1 MSCMECGKAVK
12 NVSCEHRLAHAFWQ
26 CQKGYFILK
35 MVRAVKLIAC
45 DFFCRRDPYRSPASV
60 LKVRKL
66 VARVQDC
73 VKWTKVSY

>member
-1 MSCMECGKAVK
+1 MSCMEHGKAVE

-26 CQKGYFILK
+26 CRKGYFISK
-35 MVRAVKLIAC
+35 TVRAVKLIVG
-45 DFFCRRDPYRSPASV
+45 DFFRHRDPYRSPASV
-60 LKVRKL
+60 LEVRKL